1 MLGLLGTEPLEMKLA
16 LPDVTREKGLKRLQA
31 AGDISESPLQSGTGF

>member
-1 MLGLLGTEPLEMKLA
+1 MKLA
-16 LPDVTREKGLKRLQA
+16 YVTREKGLKRLQA

>member
-1 MLGLLGTEPLEMKLA
+1 MK

-31 AGDISESPLQSGTGF
+31 AGDISESPLQSMLHADILALA